1 MLQSDFSGS
10 SSTLSC
16 INHHHIPLRSFSLTQ
31 YKCSCI
37 YTPEST
43 QTVNSYAN
51 PSATFDISNAW
62 ETENPLR
69 EVVSLMVCS
78 APLIPLGN

>member
-43 QTVNSYAN
+43 QTVNSYLELVRIRYLADCN
-51 PSATFDISNAW
+51 KQKLLTQTQAQ
-62 ETENPLR
+62 PLTSPTHGR
-69 EVVSLMVCS
+69 QR
-78 APLIPLGN
+78 IR